1 MRFKDKTVIVTGA
14 GYGIGKAV
22 ALAFGKEGANC
33 VLAARSQDKLE
44 AVAGDLRNL
53 GTKPLVCVVDQAQVD
68 AVEACVQAALDAYG
82 GIDVLVNNSGIAG
95 PTALCSDITT
105 EQWEQTID
113 VNLNGAFYFARA
125 CARHMIERRAGVMV
139 NISSVAGRLGFAF
152 RTPYAASK
160 WGMIGLSH
168 SLAAELGH
176 HGIRVNAVLPGPTE
190 GERILNVMQA
200 QAEARKISYEQVQKG
215 FLSQLPLGFMPTEAD
230 VADAVLFLSS
240 DAARGIT
247 GQALNVDS
255 GQRMQ

>member
-1 MRFKDKTVIVTGA
+1 MRFKNKTVIVTGA

-33 VLAARSQDKLE
+33 VLAARSRDKLE
-44 AVAGDLRNL
+44 AVAADLRGM
-53 GTKPLVCVVDQAQVD
+53 GTKPLVCVVDQAKVA
-68 AVEACVQAALDAYG
+68 AVEDCVETTLDTYG

-95 PTALCSDITT
+95 PTALCRDITT
-105 EQWEQTID
+105 EQWNETID
-113 VNLNGAFYFARA
+113 INLNGAFYFARA
-125 CARHMIERRAGVMV
+125 CARHMIERRAGSMV

-190 GERILNVMQA
+190 GERIVNVMQA
-200 QAEARKISYEQVQKG
+200 QAETRKISYAQVEKG
-215 FLSQLPLGFMPTEAD
+215 FLSQLPLGFMPTETD
-230 VADAVLFLSS
+230 VAAAVLFLSS
-240 DAARGIT
+240 DAARSIT